1 MGAGKVFA
9 IIGGI
14 LGALSVL
21 LYYAAPE
28 IFCLWRLNAPLVP
41 LKLYF
46 GGFGA
51 NSGELGAIPFPPEYS
66 GDIILMIVGVL
77 IISGS
82 VLAFI
87 AGIAESKKIGIL
99 GGIILLAGPILL
111 LVALIAKMGVFGDT
125 IVPLLG
131 NVNLLFGSILG
142 VADWGIYIGSY
153 LAIGGGLLGLIGGA
167 TI

>member
-111 LVALIAKMGVFGDT
+111 LVEIIANLGIFGT
-125 IVPLLG
+125 IAATWLPG
-131 NVNLLFGSILG
+131 ESLLFGSIFG
-142 VADWGIYIGSY
+142 AGDWGIYIGSY